1 MQTSDE
7 IREVREAHKLDMG
20 ITMEQSNQLLI
31 QEKGSILTLTF
42 NRPEKRNA
50 LTPEMLVRLYQVLEA
65 QASQDRIRVVV
76 LRGAGDRAFSSGY
89 DISAIPTGVSPEVEK
104 LLQNKSPFELAVES
118 IVDFP
123 YPVIAML
130 NGFAFGGACDLAVA
144 CDMRIAADHV
154 QMGMVPAR
162 LGMVYFPEGLQR
174 FVRTIGL
181 PRTKEMFF
189 TARRYKTDRLKE
201 MGLVDHVLPRDELTG
216 FTHAL
221 AEEIA
226 ANAPLSLKGIK
237 RILNL
242 LSASDRLDAQQQAE
256 AKNLVQKSLES
267 EDLKEGQAAFLEKRE
282 PVFKGR

>member
-1 MQTSDE
+1 
-7 IREVREAHKLDMG
+7 
-20 ITMEQSNQLLI
+20 MEQPDQLLT
-31 QEKGSILTLTF
+31 EESGSILTLTL

-50 LTPEMLVRLYQVLEA
+50 LTPEMLVHLYQVL
-65 QASQDRIRVVV
+65 QTHASEDCIRVVI
-76 LRGAGDRAFSSGY
+76 LRGAGERAFSSGY
-89 DISAIPTGVSPEVEK
+89 DISAIPTGASAEVEK
-104 LLQNKSPFELAVES
+104 LLQNKSPFELAIES
-118 IVDFP
+118 IVHFP

-174 FVRTIGL
+174 FIQTIGL
-181 PRTKEMFF
+181 SRTKEMFF
-189 TARRYKTDRLKE
+189 TARRYKSDRLKE
-201 MGLVDHVLPRDELTG
+201 MGLVDYVLPQNELAP

-242 LSASDRLDAQQQAE
+242 LSATGPLDKSQQAE
-256 AKNLVQKSLES
+256 AKKLVRSSLGS
-267 EDLKEGQAAFLEKRE
+267 ADLKEGQAAFLEKRK
-282 PVFKGR
+282 PVFEGK

>member
-1 MQTSDE
+1 
-7 IREVREAHKLDMG
+7 
-20 ITMEQSNQLLI
+20 MEQPDQLLT
-31 QEKGSILTLTF
+31 EEAGNILTLTL

-50 LTPEMLVRLYQVLEA
+50 LTPEMLVRVYEELRFHV
-65 QASQDRIRVVV
+65 SKDRVRVVIF
-76 LRGAGDRAFSSGY
+76 RGAGDRAFSSGY
-89 DISAIPTGVSPEVEK
+89 DINAIPTGVSPEMEK

-118 IVDFP
+118 IVNFP

-181 PRTKEMFF
+181 SRTKEMFF
-189 TARRYKTDRLKE
+189 TARHYKTDRLKE
-201 MGLVDHVLPRDELTG
+201 MGLVDHVVSQGELAS
-216 FTHAL
+216 FTYAL
-221 AEEIA
+221 AKEIA
-226 ANAPLSLKGIK
+226 ANAPLSLRGIK

-242 LSASDRLDAQQQAE
+242 ISASGRLDESQQAE
-256 AKNLVQKSLES
+256 ANKLVQTSLES
-267 EDLKEGQAAFLEKRE
+267 ADLKEGQAAFLEKRK
-282 PVFKGR
+282 PVFRGK

>member
-1 MQTSDE
+1 MQQTD
-7 IREVREAHKLDMG
+7 
-20 ITMEQSNQLLI
+20 QLLT
-31 QEKGSILTLTF
+31 EENDAILTLTL
-42 NRPEKRNA
+42 NRPDKRNA
-50 LTPEMLVRLYQVLEA
+50 LTPEMLVQLYHALQRH
-65 QASQDRIRVVV
+65 ASEDRIRVVI
-76 LRGAGDRAFSSGY
+76 LRGAGDKAFSSGY
-89 DISAIPTGVSPEVEK
+89 DIHAIPTGMSPEVQK

-144 CDMRIAADHV
+144 CDMRIAAEHV

-181 PRTKEMFF
+181 SHTKEMFF

-221 AEEIA
+221 AQEIA

-256 AKNLVQKSLES
+256 TKQLVQESLES
-267 EDLKEGQAAFLEKRE
+267 ADLKEGQAAFLEKRR
-282 PVFKGR
+282 PLFKGE

>member
-1 MQTSDE
+1 MQQSD
-7 IREVREAHKLDMG
+7 
-20 ITMEQSNQLLI
+20 QLLS
-31 QEKGSILTLTF
+31 QESGKILTLTL

-50 LTPEMLVRLYQVLEA
+50 LTPEMLVRVHEELRFHG
-65 QASQDRIRVVV
+65 SQDRVRVVI
-76 LRGAGDRAFSSGY
+76 LRGEGERAFSSGY
-89 DISAIPTGVSPEVEK
+89 DINAIPTGVSPEVEK
-104 LLQNKSPFELAVES
+104 LLQNKSPFELAVDS

-189 TARRYKTDRLKE
+189 TARRYKADRLKE
-201 MGLVDHVLPRDELTG
+201 MGMVDHVLPQDELAA
-216 FTHAL
+216 FTYTL

-226 ANAPLSLKGIK
+226 ANAPLSLRGIK

-242 LSASDRLDAQQQAE
+242 LSASARLDAQQQAE
-256 AKNLVQKSLES
+256 AKKLVQASLES
-267 EDLKEGQAAFLEKRE
+267 ADLKEGQTAFLEKRK
-282 PVFKGR
+282 PVFRNS

>member
-1 MQTSDE
+1 MQQPD
-7 IREVREAHKLDMG
+7 
-20 ITMEQSNQLLI
+20 QLLT
-31 QEKGSILTLTF
+31 EESGSILTLTL

-50 LTPEMLVRLYQVLEA
+50 LTPEMLVRVHEELRFHAFENRV
-65 QASQDRIRVVV
+65 RVVII
-76 LRGAGDRAFSSGY
+76 RGTGDRAFSSGY
-89 DISAIPTGVSPEVEK
+89 DISAIPTGVSPEVAK

-144 CDMRIAADHV
+144 CDMRVAADHV
-154 QMGMVPAR
+154 QMGMGPAR

-201 MGLVDHVLPRDELTG
+201 MGLVDYVLPRNELAA
-216 FTHAL
+216 FTYAL
-221 AEEIA
+221 AEEIS
-226 ANAPLSLKGIK
+226 ANAPLSLRGIK

-242 LSASDRLDAQQQAE
+242 LSAPASLDDQQQAE
-256 AKNLVQKSLES
+256 AKKLVQASLES
-267 EDLKEGQAAFLEKRE
+267 ADLKEGQSAFLEKRK
-282 PVFKGR
+282 PVFKNS

>member
-1 MQTSDE
+1 MFDVPSF
-7 IREVREAHKLDMG
+7 VSYLLDMG
-20 ITMEQSNQLLI
+20 ITMDQHNQLLT
-31 QEKGSILTLTF
+31 EENDNILTLTL
-42 NRPEKRNA
+42 NRPDKRNA
-50 LTPEMLVRLYQVLEA
+50 LTPEMLVQLYQVLRA
-65 QASQDRIRVVV
+65 QASRDRVRVVI

-89 DISAIPTGVSPEVEK
+89 DINAIPTGVSPEVQK

-174 FVRTIGL
+174 FVQTIGL

-201 MGLVDHVLPRDELTG
+201 MGLVDHVLPRDELVV
-216 FTHAL
+216 FTRAL

-226 ANAPLSLKGIK
+226 ANAPLSLKGTK

-242 LSASDRLDAQQQAE
+242 LSVSGCLDAQQQAE
-256 AKNLVQKSLES
+256 AKRLVQESLES
-267 EDLKEGQAAFLEKRE
+267 ADLKEGQTAFLEKRK
-282 PVFKGR
+282 PVFRGR

>member
-1 MQTSDE
+1 
-7 IREVREAHKLDMG
+7 
-20 ITMEQSNQLLI
+20 MEQSDQLLT
-31 QEKGSILTLTF
+31 EETGKILTLTL
-42 NRPEKRNA
+42 NRPGKRNA
-50 LTPEMLVRLYQVLEA
+50 LTPEMLVQLYQELRRH
-65 QASQDRIRVVV
+65 ASEDRIRVVI
-76 LRGAGDRAFSSGY
+76 LRGAGHKAFSSGY
-89 DISAIPTGVSPEVEK
+89 DINAIPTGVSPEVQK
-104 LLQNKSPFELAVES
+104 LLQNRSPFELAVES
-118 IVDFP
+118 IVDYP
-123 YPVIAML
+123 YPIIAML

-201 MGLVDHVLPRDELTG
+201 MGLVDHILPRDELTG

-256 AKNLVQKSLES
+256 AKKLVQKSLES

-282 PVFKGR
+282 PAFKGR

>member
-1 MQTSDE
+1 
-7 IREVREAHKLDMG
+7 
-20 ITMEQSNQLLI
+20 MEQPNQLLI
-31 QEKGSILTLTF
+31 EENDNILTLTL

-50 LTPEMLVRLYQVLEA
+50 LTPEMLVQLYQVLHTHTSE
-65 QASQDRIRVVV
+65 DRIRVVI

-89 DISAIPTGVSPEVEK
+89 DISAIPTGVSAEVEK
-104 LLQNKSPFELAVES
+104 LLQNKSPFELAIDS
-118 IVDFP
+118 IVHFP

-174 FVRTIGL
+174 FVQVIGL
-181 PRTKEMFF
+181 SRTKEMFF
-189 TARRYKTDRLKE
+189 TARRYKSDRLKE
-201 MGLVDHVLPRDELTG
+201 MGLVDYVLPLNELVA

-221 AEEIA
+221 AEEIS

-242 LSASDRLDAQQQAE
+242 LSATGHLDESQQAE
-256 AKNLVQKSLES
+256 AKKLVKASLES
-267 EDLKEGQAAFLEKRE
+267 SDLKEGQTAFLEKRK